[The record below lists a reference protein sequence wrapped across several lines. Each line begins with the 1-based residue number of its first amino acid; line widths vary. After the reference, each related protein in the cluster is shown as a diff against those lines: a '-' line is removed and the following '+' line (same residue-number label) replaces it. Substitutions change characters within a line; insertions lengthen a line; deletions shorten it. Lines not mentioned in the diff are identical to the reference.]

1 MYRLGH
7 RRRGTAGQVQ
17 HQAGGVFDGSTR
29 QRRVDATLEAVARI
43 GVQAQLAAAAHDRG
57 RREVRRFQE
66 YSGGGIGDARIE
78 AAHQAGQADRAVS
91 IGNHQEA
98 VVQRSV
104 TAIQQ
109 LQAFIGARTTHTDR
123 ALQGAQIV
131 GVHRLA
137 QLKHHVLGDIDQQRY
152 RAHTTAAQ
160 ALGHPQRG
168 LRRGVD
174 TFDDTTKIA
183 RRFGTGV
190 ELDRQLT
197 AATGGDRLCDE
208 IQYFATRRCSNVI
221 SDAADAEAVGAV
233 GSQLDLD
240 AGVRQAEVLHQ
251 RLADRRVVRQF
262 QQTGG
267 IVVQAKLLGRA
278 EHAVGFDAAQLGRL
292 DLQLTD
298 LRTDHRQ
305 RRDQAWARI
314 RRTTDDLQQLS
325 LPRINLAHLQ
335 AVGFGMALGFDDT
348 RDDHVL
354 QAVAKR
360 GHVFHFQA
368 DGGQHRAELIARGS
382 GRDVAAQPVFG
393 EFHGVTLVGP
403 AHAPGLRIQ
412 VQPGMA
418 RLYWLWLTRT
428 ASGTARRSRRTRAGR

>member
-1 MYRLGH
+1 M
-7 RRRGTAGQVQ
+7 AG
-17 HQAGGVFDGSTR
+17 
-29 QRRVDATLEAVARI
+29 I

-66 YSGGGIGDARIE
+66 HGGGGIGNTRVE
-78 AAHQAGQADRAVS
+78 AAHQAGQADRAISV
-91 IGNHQEA
+91 GDHQEA
-98 VVQRSV
+98 VVQRSI

-109 LQAFIGARTTHTDR
+109 LQAFACARTTHTDR
-123 ALQGAQIV
+123 ALQGTEIV

-137 QLKHHVLGDIDQQRY
+137 QLKHHVLGDVDQQRY
-152 RAHTTAAQ
+152 RAHAAAAQ

-174 TFDDTTKIA
+174 SFDDTTQIP
-183 RRFGTGV
+183 RRFGTGI
-190 ELDRQLT
+190 ELDCQL
-197 AATGGDRLCDE
+197 AAALGSDRCCDE
-208 IQYFATRRCSNVI
+208 IQYFAARRCGDVI
-221 SDAADAEAVGAV
+221 GDAADAEAVGAV
-233 GSQLDLD
+233 GGQLDLD
-240 AGVRQAEVLHQ
+240 AGIRQAEVLHQ
-251 RLADRRVVRQF
+251 GLADRRVVRQF
-262 QQTGG
+262 QQTRG
-267 IVVQAKLLGRA
+267 IVVQAQLLGRA
-278 EHAVGFDAAQLGRL
+278 QHAVGFDAAQLGRL

-305 RRDQAWARI
+305 RRDQARSCI

-354 QAVAKR
+354 QAIAKR

-393 EFHGVTLVGP
+393 EFHGFTLVGP
-403 AHAPGLRIQ
+403 AHAPGPALLSP
-412 VQPGMA
+412 PGMA
-418 RLYWLWLTRT
+418 RRYLMRYANCLRKRT
-428 ASGTARRSRRTRAGR
+428 SFSKNARRSLTP